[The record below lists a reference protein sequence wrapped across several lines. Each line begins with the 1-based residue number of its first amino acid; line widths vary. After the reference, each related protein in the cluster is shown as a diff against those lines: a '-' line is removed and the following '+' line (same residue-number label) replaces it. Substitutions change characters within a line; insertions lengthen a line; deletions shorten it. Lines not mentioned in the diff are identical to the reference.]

1 VVGWDRIQ
9 YGPEHPNPIVPA
21 WREGWWFAEGA
32 SHAWT
37 REFAKPFGLPDPG
50 AQPACRAT
58 HAPPGAPDRAHTSR
72 SGAPLGRSRFS
83 PPSSVIRRPRPPK
96 GPGPT
101 SRPRPP
107 KAQGPQESTDQ
118 EIDTEKQQAPA
129 ARSEAVTAGGI
140 ADAGRER
147 GEEAWGWELPA
158 QHRDWSCL
166 YTLHTW
172 SRAESPAQAWRR
184 SCRPAEGPTAACR
197 APKALLAGE
206 TPACLGAHHLPKMF
220 ARKACRPLG
229 PLGSSSSQHRRT
241 PELVL

>member
-72 SGAPLGRSRFS
+72 SGAPLGRSRFA

-172 SRAESPAQAWRR
+172 SRRR
-184 SCRPAEGPTAACR
+184 SRLPRRGGGAAAPRRGRRPLTGRRRPC
-197 APKALLAGE
+197 LLAKRRLIIFRRCSRGRRVKVHF
-206 TPACLGAHHLPKMF
+206 PISRVFHH
-220 ARKACRPLG
+220 
-229 PLGSSSSQHRRT
+229 
-241 PELVL
+241 VLNYLL